1 MNSCGRHGFLFNFR
15 SVNYNV
21 RTGECALSEMDRS
34 SVANPSEDFKVRLFL
49 TNSEVASWQKN
60 PIFSMSQR
68 HINFHSQFSKCLSCL
83 NSIFL
88 NGIPKSFYL
97 SGQIW

>member
-34 SVANPSEDFKVRLFL
+34 SVANPSEDFKVRLFF
-49 TNSEVASWQKN
+49 NK
-60 PIFSMSQR
+60 F
-68 HINFHSQFSKCLSCL
+68 
-83 NSIFL
+83 
-88 NGIPKSFYL
+88 
-97 SGQIW
+97 